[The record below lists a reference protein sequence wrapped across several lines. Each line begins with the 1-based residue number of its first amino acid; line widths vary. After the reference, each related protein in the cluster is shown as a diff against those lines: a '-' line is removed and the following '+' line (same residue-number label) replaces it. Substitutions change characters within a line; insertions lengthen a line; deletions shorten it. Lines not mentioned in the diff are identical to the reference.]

1 MGVDG
6 GLTEIRQA
14 GSEVSLFGIGSFSPG
29 SLAVIHTSSLPWST
43 CPLQRIDR
51 MRCIHLSS
59 RVRRLSTPTAP
70 GPAAARTWPAVV
82 PHTLRAQA
90 IHPCFPPPP
99 PHSLPALHPRPRAR
113 TSALHT
119 ARRNSPPQTPI
130 CYRPAFRAPL
140 AADHDLGLSGHLNF
154 TKHPMRRS
162 FLGWIF
168 VLAFDFRIADV
179 PCGTLWMAWAEEPRG
194 PRSRQ
199 SAAFSMF

>member
-1 MGVDG
+1 M
-6 GLTEIRQA
+6 
-14 GSEVSLFGIGSFSPG
+14 FGIGYFCVGSWDTVHASSP
-29 SLAVIHTSSLPWST
+29 PWSA
-43 CPLQRIDR
+43 CPPQYIDR
-51 MRCIHLSS
+51 IILLQLCL

-140 AADHDLGLSGHLNF
+140 AADHDLGHYGHPNLTN
-154 TKHPMRRS
+154 HPMRCS
-162 FLGWIF
+162 FFGWLF
-168 VLAFDFRIADV
+168 VFAFDFGIADV
-179 PCGTLWMAWAEEPRG
+179 PCGWRVKGAVRAAPPADAPRFPCSNG
-194 PRSRQ
+194 
-199 SAAFSMF
+199 